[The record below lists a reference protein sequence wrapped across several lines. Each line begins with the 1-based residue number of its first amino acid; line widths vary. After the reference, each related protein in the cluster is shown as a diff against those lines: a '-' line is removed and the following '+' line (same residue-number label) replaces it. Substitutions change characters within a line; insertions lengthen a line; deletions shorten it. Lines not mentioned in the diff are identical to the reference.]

1 VSRKEAYRE
10 PDAFIEGMAH
20 YLVRA
25 IPRQGALKRIWKDLK
40 SGRIASMRPF
50 GRALDESLR
59 NARFDLRGHAVWEEE
74 DYCSPPLAMER
85 EAVLDEAFEPVSVE
99 PVRKG
104 SGWAAIKVLPSLWIF
119 VFGFPQRRG
128 ERPVTRRGMPHQ
140 QLTQNPGPKIYSML
154 AEELF
159 SLPDVTEEVSA
170 VSVPGARALVLDD
183 EAAEGPEDAFM
194 YGREFAHLHPPGDGS
209 LHLMAPP
216 NWVDELVSK
225 GWAEPHPAAGR
236 LIPRNAVM
244 VYAPRD
250 EAEVRTV
257 MEVVLLS
264 YWRAKGAN
272 VPGPKSLA

>member
-1 VSRKEAYRE
+1 MRGNAYRRPE
-10 PDAFIEGMAH
+10 DPTIGMAH

-25 IPRQGALKRIWKDLK
+25 LPKPGAMRRIWQDLE

-85 EAVLDEAFEPVSVE
+85 EAVLDDAFELVSVE
-99 PVRKG
+99 PVTKG
-104 SGWAAIKVLPSLWIF
+104 AGWAAVRTLPSLRVF
-119 VFGFPQRRG
+119 VFGLPERHG

-140 QLTQNPGPKIYSML
+140 QLTQNPGPRIYSML
-154 AEELF
+154 ADELF
-159 SLPDVTEEVSA
+159 SLPHVTEEVSA
-170 VSVPGARALVLDD
+170 VSVPGARALVLEED
-183 EAAEGPEDAFM
+183 AAKGPEDAFM
-194 YGREFAHLHPPGDGS
+194 YGREFAHLHPPHDGS

-216 NWVDELVSK
+216 NWIEELVAK
-225 GWAEPHPAAGR
+225 GWAEPHPAAGH

-257 MEVVLLS
+257 TEIVLLS
-264 YWRAKGAN
+264 YWRAMGVE
-272 VPGPKSLA
+272 VPGPGTLT